1 MKLFVSMIL
10 ENKEKIKSYFVR
22 EHSLLIRQSSNESR
36 CISKINNISFVGVVY
51 KRAYTKQPPPQA
63 LRICFFAIGRAT
75 GHEPEA
81 RVTMGR
87 LYTKA
92 TKDMNR

>member
-1 MKLFVSMIL
+1 MNVAKSCVLTRYNILARNINSFMKLFVSLIL

-51 KRAYTKQPPPQA
+51 KRAYTK
-63 LRICFFAIGRAT
+63 
-75 GHEPEA
+75 
-81 RVTMGR
+81 
-87 LYTKA
+87 A